1 MALWPFLCL
10 FPFPFHVLNWLSV
23 SGGEQ
28 LLYDLEDKSRVLTM
42 AEQKDK
48 VKIRRFGIFSL
59 TTGSP
64 EGRGAGD

>member
-42 AEQKDK
+42 AERKDK
-48 VKIRRFGIFSL
+48 RSL
-59 TTGSP
+59 DP
-64 EGRGAGD
+64 